1 MLAQEATAALVQT
14 TRVESEVGHDL
25 SEREREVLRLVAQGL
40 SNTEVGQQLA
50 ISRSTVKFHLSSIFS
65 KLGVSNRPEL
75 IALAYQHHL
84 VS

>member
-1 MLAQEATAALVQT
+1 
-14 TRVESEVGHDL
+14 
-25 SEREREVLRLVAQGL
+25 VLRLTAQGL
-40 SNTEVGQQLA
+40 SNPEIAARLS

-65 KLGVSNRPEL
+65 TLDVSNRPEL

>member
-1 MLAQEATAALVQT
+1 
-14 TRVESEVGHDL
+14 
-25 SEREREVLRLVAQGL
+25 VAQGL